1 MRKKWFSV
9 LLAALMAASL
19 AAGCSGGA
27 QGDASAGSSGSAG
40 GSSAAQGGD
49 EAAGGVTIKM
59 VSTIVSENPEGSLE
73 QECIEKFKAAT
84 GNTVECVSIN
94 RNDAVK
100 TLLAQATAGNMPDI
114 ITMDNAYVG
123 EFADM
128 GLLADIEEV
137 YGREY
142 VDGFDPEA
150 LVYCKHNDK
159 VWCVPIFQQ
168 YTGLL
173 YRKDWFE
180 EAGLSV
186 PTTWEEFIDAA
197 KALTQDTDGDGTVD
211 RWGFAMVG
219 TNNSS
224 AWGRFFPIYATFG
237 VKELYEQDGKWV
249 SDAGKPESKEAM
261 KFFTDLATEHAVVPV
276 GPLETAYKE
285 ALSLMGSGKTAM
297 MVTGTHS
304 LGAVVAASG
313 GTMTGEELAVA
324 PLPKGPSGKTVSTV
338 GVQILSL
345 NKDSKV
351 LQQAADYLKFWN
363 EEENALYFLE
373 NTGRLPTRT
382 EVKEKAQAL
391 PAMQD
396 LLNAQIDEYYSG
408 ATIPAEV
415 DVETAYGEAWQAI
428 ITQSKTLDQAMADLE
443 TRVNEIIATIEE

>member
-1 MRKKWFSV
+1 MRKKWCSI
-9 LLAALMAASL
+9 LLAALMVASV
-19 AAGCSGGA
+19 AAGCSSGS
-27 QGDASAGSSGSAG
+27 ASGSSAAGGGSAG
-40 GSSAAQGGD
+40 GSSAAGGSGGA
-49 EAAGGVTIKM
+49 EGGVTIKM
-59 VSTIVSENPEGSLE
+59 VSTIVSENPEGRLE
-73 QECIEKFKAAT
+73 QECIDKFKAQT

-123 EFADM
+123 EFAEM
-128 GLLADIEEV
+128 GLLADVEEV
-137 YGREY
+137 YGKEY
-142 VDGFDPEA
+142 VDGFDPQ
-150 LVYCKHNDK
+150 VMVFCKHNDK

-168 YTGLL
+168 STGLL

-180 EAGLSV
+180 AEGLSV
-186 PTTWEEFIDAA
+186 PTTWEEFVEVA
-197 KALTQDTDGDGTVD
+197 KKLTKDTNGDGTVD

-224 AWGRFFPIYATFG
+224 AWGRFFPIYATYG
-237 VKELYEQDGKWV
+237 VNELYQQDGKWV
-249 SDAGKPESKEAM
+249 SDVGKPESKEAL
-261 KFFTDLATEHAVVPV
+261 KFFTDLVNEHAVVPV

-285 ALSLMGSGKTAM
+285 ALSLMGSGKTGM

-304 LGAVVAASG
+304 LGAIVAASG

-363 EEENALYFLE
+363 SEENALYFLE

-396 LLNAQIDEYYSG
+396 LLNAQIDEYYAG

-415 DVETAYGEAWQAI
+415 DVETAYGEAWQAV
-428 ITQSKTLDQAMADLE
+428 ITESKTLDQAMTDLE
-443 TRVNEIIATIEE
+443 ARVNEIISTIE